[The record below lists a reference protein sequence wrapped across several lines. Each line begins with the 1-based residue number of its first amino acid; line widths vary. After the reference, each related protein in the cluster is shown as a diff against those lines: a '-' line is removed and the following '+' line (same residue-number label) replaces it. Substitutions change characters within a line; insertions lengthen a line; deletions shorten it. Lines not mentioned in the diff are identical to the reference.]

1 MADRVR
7 VRYAPSPT
15 GDPHVGN
22 IRTALFNWL
31 YARSTGGSFIV
42 RIEDT
47 DRARIIPKSQ
57 ESILEALKW
66 LGLDWDEGPDV
77 GGPYEPYVQSKRL
90 HLYQE
95 AAHQLIASNMAY
107 YCYCSANRL
116 KEMRAEQTQSK
127 LPPGYDRL
135 CREIEANPNQQLR
148 SPYVI
153 RFKMPLDG
161 ETHYRDLIRDE
172 ISFDNKNIDDF
183 VIIKSDGYP
192 TYHLAS
198 VVDDHAMEITHIM
211 RSDEWVSSTPK
222 HVQLYKA
229 LNYEMPIFAH
239 LPIILG
245 PDKSKLS
252 KRHGSVSI
260 MDYKSGGFLPDAMVN
275 FLSLMGWSIDDHTEI
290 VNRQNLIKM
299 FSMERIGRA
308 GAVFNHEKLN
318 WMNGTYIRN
327 MDINDLATAA
337 SQFLREHHKTTLKQ
351 PISETYLRQIMPLI
365 QERIKTFAELP
376 DLIDFFFIEELDFP
390 TTDMIQKG
398 MDKTH
403 TARAIDIMLEKLK
416 ELETWNHENIES
428 TMRSLAD
435 QLNIKNGQLFGTAR
449 IAITGRKVTPP
460 LFETME
466 ILGKKKCVYRLESGN
481 NKLKA
486 VD

>member
-1 MADRVR
+1 MADSVR

-31 YARSTGGSFIV
+31 YAKNTGGSFIV

-47 DRARIIPKSQ
+47 DRARIIPESQ

-77 GGPYEPYVQSKRL
+77 GGPYEPYIQSERL

-95 AAHQLIASNMAY
+95 AAQQLIDSNMAY
-107 YCYCSANRL
+107 YCYCSATRL
-116 KEMRAEQTQSK
+116 KEMRAEQTRLKQ
-127 LPPGYDRL
+127 PPGYDRL
-135 CREIEANPNQQLR
+135 CRDIEINTSQQLR
-148 SPYVI
+148 QPYVI

-161 ETHYRDLIRDE
+161 GTNYKDLIRGE
-172 ISFDNKNIDDF
+172 ISFENRNIDDF

-198 VVDDHAMEITHIM
+198 VVDDHAMDITHIM

-229 LNYEMPIFAH
+229 LSYEMPIIAH

-245 PDKSKLS
+245 PDKTKLS

-260 MDYKSGGFLPDAMVN
+260 MDYKREGFLPDAMVN
-275 FLSLMGWSIDDHTEI
+275 FLSLVGWSIDDHTEI
-290 VNRQNLIKM
+290 VNRQNLIGM
-299 FSMERIGRA
+299 FAMERIGKA

-327 MDINDLATAA
+327 MDIDDLADSA
-337 SQFLREHHKTTLKQ
+337 SQFLKEYPHSTLKQ
-351 PISETYLRQIMPLI
+351 PISKTYLRKIMPLI

-376 DLIDFFFIEELDFP
+376 DLIDFFFIEELDINTP
-390 TTDMIQKG
+390 DMIQKG
-398 MDKTH
+398 MDKIH
-403 TARAIDIMLEKLK
+403 TTKAIDMMLEKLK
-416 ELETWNHENIES
+416 ELKTWDHENIES

-435 QLNIKNGQLFGTAR
+435 QLDIKTGQLFGTAR
-449 IAITGRKVTPP
+449 VAITGRKVTPP

-466 ILGKKKCVYRLESGN
+466 ILGKKTCVHRLEDGN
-481 NKLKA
+481 IRLKA

>member
-1 MADRVR
+1 MADSVR

-31 YARSTGGSFIV
+31 YARHTGGSFIV

-47 DRARIIPKSQ
+47 DRARIIPESQ

-77 GGPYEPYVQSKRL
+77 GGPHEPYVQSKRL
-90 HLYQE
+90 PLYQE
-95 AAHQLIASNMAY
+95 AAHRLIDSNRAY

-116 KEMRAEQTQSK
+116 KEMREEQSRSK

-135 CREIEANPNQQLR
+135 CRDIETNPNQQPQQ
-148 SPYVI
+148 PYVI

-161 ETHYRDLIRDE
+161 ETYYRDLIRGQ
-172 ISFDNKNIDDF
+172 ISFENRNIDDF

-198 VVDDHAMEITHIM
+198 VVDDHAMDITHIM

-229 LNYEMPIFAH
+229 LSYEIPIFAH
-239 LPIILG
+239 LPTILG
-245 PDKSKLS
+245 PDKTKLS

-260 MDYKSGGFLPDAMVN
+260 MDYKSEGFLPDAMVN
-275 FLSLMGWSIDDHTEI
+275 FLSLVGWSIDDHTEI
-290 VNRQNLIKM
+290 VSRENLISL
-299 FSMERIGRA
+299 FSMERIGKA

-318 WMNGTYIRN
+318 WMNGTYIRD
-327 MDINDLATAA
+327 MEINELTEAA
-337 SQFLREHHKTTLKQ
+337 SQFLREYPKSSLKQ

-376 DLIDFFFIEELDFP
+376 DLIDFFFTEELDFY
-390 TTDMIQKG
+390 TQDMIQKG
-398 MDKTH
+398 MDKVH
-403 TARAIDIMLEKLK
+403 TTKAIDMMLEKLK
-416 ELETWNHENIES
+416 KLEPWNLENIES
-428 TMRSLAD
+428 AMRSLAG
-435 QLNIKNGQLFGTAR
+435 QLDIKNGQLFGTAR

-466 ILGKKKCVYRLESGN
+466 ILGKEKCVRRLEYGN
-481 NKLKA
+481 NRLKA